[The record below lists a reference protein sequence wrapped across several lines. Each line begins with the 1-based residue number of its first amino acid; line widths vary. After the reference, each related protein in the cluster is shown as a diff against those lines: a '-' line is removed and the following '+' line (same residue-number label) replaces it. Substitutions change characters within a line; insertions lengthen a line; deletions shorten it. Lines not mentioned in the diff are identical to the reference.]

1 MAENKFKSLPIGIQ
15 TFSKLREGNFY
26 YVDKTEFIYKLF
38 NAESNYYFLSRPR
51 RFGKSLFL
59 STLKSAFKAQKEY
72 FKGLY
77 LENNWDWSKK
87 HTVLYVSFG
96 AGVTDGKEEL
106 KIILEE
112 LINEWIDEYNIK
124 SLKNNSIRGKF
135 KEIIKI
141 LYKKYNEKVVI
152 LIDEYDKPI
161 LDMINKPDL
170 AVEVRDELK
179 NFYSVIKD
187 SDEYLKFVFLTG
199 VTKFSK
205 VSLFS
210 GLNNLEDITLH
221 KDYGDICGYT
231 QYDLE
236 TVFAE
241 RLKNIDLGKLKKW
254 YNGYN
259 FLGNSVYNP
268 FDILLF
274 FSNHN
279 TYKTYW
285 FQTATPTF
293 LIKLM
298 QKNKYFIPKLE
309 NLEVSEEIIGSF
321 DVDKIN
327 IETLLFQTGYLTID
341 KVETDF
347 LGNLKYILR
356 YPNWEVKNSL
366 NTYIIDYLTDINVS
380 DRLKYQNDIYK
391 TFMDDDIQKLKPLIF
406 TLFESIPI
414 DNYRKNDIANYEGYY
429 ASVLYAYFS
438 SLGLK
443 MIAEDVTNKGYI
455 DMTLFFEDRAY
466 ILEFKVA
473 TNKPKTNTALTQ
485 IKQKKYYQK
494 YLATYRKVY
503 NIGIVFGKRKKNI
516 VRFNYE
522 TVK

>member
-1 MAENKFKSLPIGIQ
+1 MITENKFKKLPIGIQ
-15 TFSKLREGNFY
+15 TFTEIIEEGYY

-38 NAESNYYFLSRPR
+38 NNKKYYFLSRPR

-77 LENNWDWSKK
+77 LENNWNWTKK
-87 HTVLYVSFG
+87 YPVLYISFG
-96 AGVTDGKEEL
+96 SGVTGGVDKLQIKLRNLIIDWKREYSIKKLEKEDL
-106 KIILEE
+106 
-112 LINEWIDEYNIK
+112 NGQF
-124 SLKNNSIRGKF
+124 S
-135 KEIIKI
+135 EIIQI
-141 LYKKYNEKVVI
+141 LNEKYNEKVVI

-210 GLNNLEDITLH
+210 GLNNLEDITL
-221 KDYGDICGYT
+221 DENYATICGYT
-231 QYDLE
+231 QTELE
-236 TVFAE
+236 TIFAE
-241 RLKNIDLGKLKKW
+241 RLKTVNLKKLKKW

-259 FLGNSVYNP
+259 FLGDRVYNP
-268 FDILLF
+268 FGILLF
-274 FSNHN
+274 FSKNN
-279 TYKTYW
+279 TYRTYW

-293 LIKLM
+293 LIKLI
-298 QKNKYFIPKLE
+298 QKNKYFIPQLE

-327 IETLLFQTGYLTID
+327 VETLLFQTGYLTIN

-347 LGNLKYILR
+347 LGNLKYILK

-380 DRLKYQNDIYK
+380 DRLRYQNNIYK
-391 TFMDDDIQKLKPLIF
+391 AFMDDDVQKLKSLIF
-406 TLFESIPI
+406 TLFESIPV
-414 DNYRKNDIANYEGYY
+414 DNYRKNDISNYEGYY
-429 ASVLYAYFS
+429 ASILYAYFS

-443 MIAEDVTNKGYI
+443 MLTEDVTNKGYI
-455 DMTLFFEDRAY
+455 DMTLFFENRVY
-466 ILEFKVA
+466 IIEFKVS
-473 TNKPKTNTALTQ
+473 TNKPKTNTALKQ
-485 IKQKKYYQK
+485 IQKMKYYKKYIHK
-494 YLATYRKVY
+494 YDKVY
-503 NIGIVFGKRKKNI
+503 NIGIVFGKRKRNI

>member
-1 MAENKFKSLPIGIQ
+1 MITENKFKKLPIGIQ
-15 TFSKLREGNFY
+15 TFTEIIEEGYY
-26 YVDKTEFIYKLF
+26 YVDKTEFVYKLF
-38 NAESNYYFLSRPR
+38 NNKKYYFLSRPR

-72 FKGLY
+72 FKSLY

-87 HTVLYVSFG
+87 YPVLYVSFG
-96 AGVTDGKEEL
+96 GVTEGKEEL
-106 KIILEE
+106 KIMLQE
-112 LINEWIDEYNIK
+112 LINGWKREYKIEKTENK
-124 SLKNNSIRGKF
+124 SIRGQF
-135 KEIIKI
+135 IEIIQI
-141 LYKKYNEKVVI
+141 LNEKYNEKVVI

-161 LDMINKPDL
+161 LDMINKPNL

-231 QYDLE
+231 QHDLE

-241 RLKNIDLGKLKKW
+241 RLENIDLEKLKKW

-298 QKNKYFIPKLE
+298 QKNKYFIPQLE
-309 NLEVSEEIIGSF
+309 NLKVSEEIIGSF

-327 IETLLFQTGYLTID
+327 LETLLFQTGYLTID
-341 KVETDF
+341 KVIEIFGDISY
-347 LGNLKYILR
+347 LLKY
-356 YPNWEVKNSL
+356 PNQEVKNSL
-366 NTYIIDYLTDINVS
+366 NKYIFAYLSDIN
-380 DRLKYQNDIYK
+380 NIA
-391 TFMDDDIQKLKPLIF
+391 PLQEKFYNVIKDNKVAEFKDAIF
-406 TLFESIPI
+406 SLFASIPS

-429 ASVLYAYFS
+429 ASVIYAYFA
-438 SLGLK
+438 G
-443 MIAEDVTNKGYI
+443 MGVDFAVEDSTNKGYI

-466 ILEFKVA
+466 IIEFKVS
-473 TNKPKTNTALTQ
+473 TNKPKTNTALAQ
-485 IKQKKYYQK
+485 IKQKKYYEK
-494 YLATYRKVY
+494 YIHKYNKVY
-503 NIGIVFGKRKKNI
+503 NIGIVFGKRKRNI

>member
-1 MAENKFKSLPIGIQ
+1 MLNNKFKKLPIGIQ
-15 TFSKLREGNFY
+15 TFTEIIEEGYY
-26 YVDKTEFIYKLF
+26 YVDKTEFVYKLF
-38 NAESNYYFLSRPR
+38 SNKKYYFLSRPR

-87 HTVLYVSFG
+87 YPVLYVSFG
-96 AGVTDGKEEL
+96 GVTEGKEEL
-106 KIILEE
+106 KIMLQE
-112 LINEWIDEYNIK
+112 LINGWLREYKIED
-124 SLKNNSIRGKF
+124 LKNKSIPGQF
-135 KEIIKI
+135 IEIIQI
-141 LYKKYNEKVVI
+141 LNEKYNEKIVI

-241 RLKNIDLGKLKKW
+241 RLENIDLEKLKKW

-298 QKNKYFIPKLE
+298 KKNKYFIPQIE

-341 KVETDF
+341 KVETDY
-347 LGNLKYILR
+347 LDNQKYILK
-356 YPNWEVKNSL
+356 YPNREVKNSL
-366 NTYIIDYLTDINVS
+366 TTYLIDYLTDEAPAT
-380 DRLKYQNDIYK
+380 RLRYQNQLYK
-391 TFMDDDIQKLKPLIF
+391 AFMDNDLKALKELIF
-406 TLFESIPI
+406 TLFATIPS
-414 DNYRKNDIANYEGYY
+414 DNYKKNDIENYEGYY
-429 ASVLYAYFS
+429 ASVIYAYFA

-443 MIAEDVTNKGYI
+443 MIAEDSTNKGYI
-455 DMTLFFEDRAY
+455 DMTLFFENRAY
-466 ILEFKVA
+466 IIEFKVS
-473 TNKPKTNTALTQ
+473 TNKPKTNIALKQ
-485 IKQKKYYQK
+485 IQKMKYYEK
-494 YLATYRKVY
+494 YVHKYDKVY
-503 NIGIVFGKRKKNI
+503 NIGIVFGKRKRNI